1 MSRGLQV
8 MILDIIKKRRSIREF
23 QDKKISEKMI
33 DDLIEALIWAPSAG
47 NLQARKFYFVF
58 NDKVKEKLAKA
69 APGQDFIAEAPL
81 VIVACVDF
89 KRIEWRYGTRGREVY
104 SIVDTALS
112 VENLFLTAW
121 ELGLGGV
128 LVGALD
134 ERAVVK
140 ILNLPESQRPIGI
153 IPLGYPDE
161 SPEPPER
168 VSKEEAVEFI
178 S

>member
-1 MSRGLQV
+1 MST
-8 MILDIIKKRRSIREF
+8 LDIIKKRRSIREF
-23 QDKKISEKMI
+23 QDKKIPEKMI

-69 APGQDFIAEAPL
+69 ALGQDFIAEAPFI
-81 VIVACVDF
+81 IVACADF
-89 KRIEWRYGTRGREVY
+89 KRIEWKYGTRGRELY

-112 VENLFLTAW
+112 IENLFLTAW

-128 LVGALD
+128 WVGALD
-134 ERAVVK
+134 ERAVAK

-153 IPLGYPDE
+153 IPLGYPSE